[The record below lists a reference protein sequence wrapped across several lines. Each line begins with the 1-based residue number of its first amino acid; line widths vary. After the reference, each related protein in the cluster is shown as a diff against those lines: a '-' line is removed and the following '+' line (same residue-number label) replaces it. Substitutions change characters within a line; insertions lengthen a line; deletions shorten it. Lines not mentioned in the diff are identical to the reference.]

1 MNRVLI
7 IANPTAG
14 AGAGRVNKQRLLEI
28 AARDIGRERRG
39 KPTLQVEIAFET
51 TRETVIERA
60 RQATIDGLHIVVA
73 AGGDGTVNAVA
84 NGLMKSTATPS
95 EDAQSEGVQSEAT
108 QNRSSQVQIPTR
120 NDAQSETSKA
130 KNPVTTRANL
140 DSGNFDA
147 ANSGAKKSA
156 QDGSEEGSPTPILGV
171 LPMGTGNVFAFNL
184 GIERGLRAAC
194 RVIRAGDVRRVDV
207 GTARALSG
215 ENRDETRHFLL
226 MAGVGFDA
234 KVVEDTS
241 LRLKYVLR
249 DFAYVVKVMQNGVT
263 HRGTPLRLR
272 FAEGFE
278 YSNQSWLVMIGN
290 AAAYAWDIRFTSRAQ
305 LDDGMLD
312 VCLFPYQNKVA
323 SIRQVLEVL
332 TGRHIERGQVEYWK
346 TAGLT
351 IESDEPVPVQL
362 DGDEWARTPIA
373 IGVLPRALRVLAPRP
388 EVQPTPTK
396 LP

>member
-14 AGAGRVNKQRLLEI
+14 AGAGRVNKPRLVDI
-28 AARDIGRERRG
+28 ARRDIERHDAERERSG
-39 KPTLQVEIAFET
+39 QGDLQVEVAFET
-51 TRETVIERA
+51 TRENVVQRA
-60 RQATIDGLHIVVA
+60 RQAAQDGFSIVIA

-84 NGLMKSTATPS
+84 SGLMQSRTSKSNEPKDDESKSDT
-95 EDAQSEGVQSEAT
+95 T
-108 QNRSSQVQIPTR
+108 QNNESQ
-120 NDAQSETSKA
+120 NNESQSNEA
-130 KNPVTTRANL
+130 KINEQARTERI
-140 DSGNFDA
+140 
-147 ANSGAKKSA
+147 
-156 QDGSEEGSPTPILGV
+156 PILGV

-184 GIERGLRAAC
+184 GIEGGLRAAC
-194 RVIRAGDVRRVDV
+194 RVIRQGHVRTVDV
-207 GTARALSG
+207 GTARALSPVHKG
-215 ENRDETRHFLL
+215 AEERFFLL

-249 DFAYVVKVMQNGVT
+249 DFAYVVKVLQNGIS

-272 FAEGFE
+272 FAEGIE
-278 YSNQSWLVMIGN
+278 YSNQSWLVMVGN
-290 AAAYAWDIRFTSRAQ
+290 AASYAWDIRFTSRAQ
-305 LDDGMLD
+305 LDDGLVD

-332 TGRHIERGQVEYWK
+332 TGRHIEHGQVEYWK

-362 DGDEWARTPIA
+362 DGDEWARTPIE
-373 IGVLPRALRVLAPRP
+373 IGVLPGALRVLAPRD
-388 EVQPTPTK
+388 EVMATPSM

>member
-7 IANPTAG
+7 IANLTAG

-28 AARDIGRERRG
+28 AARDIERERRD
-39 KPTLQVEIAFET
+39 KPTLRVEIAFET
-51 TRETVIERA
+51 TRDAVLQRTSQAA
-60 RQATIDGLHIVVA
+60 RDGYSTVVA

-84 NGLMKSTATPS
+84 SGLL
-95 EDAQSEGVQSEAT
+95 EAHKIT
-108 QNRSSQVQIPTR
+108 T
-120 NDAQSETSKA
+120 TS
-130 KNPVTTRANL
+130 PM
-140 DSGNFDA
+140 
-147 ANSGAKKSA
+147 
-156 QDGSEEGSPTPILGV
+156 LGV

-184 GIERGLRAAC
+184 GIEGGLRAAC
-194 RVIRAGDVRRVDV
+194 RVIRQGHTRTIDV
-207 GTARALSG
+207 GTARALAPTVGVES
-215 ENRDETRHFLL
+215 ERFFLL

-249 DFAYVVKVMQNGVT
+249 DFAYVVKVLQNGVV

-272 FAEGFE
+272 FREGNE
-278 YSNQSWLVMIGN
+278 YANKSWLVMVGN
-290 AAAYAWDIRFTSRAQ
+290 AASYAWDIRFTSHAR
-305 LDDGMLD
+305 LDDGLVD

-362 DGDEWARTPIA
+362 DGDEWARTPIE
-373 IGVLPRALRVLAPRP
+373 IGVLPGALKVLAPRD
-388 EVQPTPTK
+388 ETFATPDF
-396 LP
+396 LL